1 MAELAGTSPDG
12 LASAQFGVNE
22 VTTMPAFT
30 DPGLY
35 LWYSANAAVAG
46 FINFLPSI
54 LGAVLV
60 LVAGWFISAFLAA
73 VVGKGLNYLGFDRAA
88 EQSGFGDFVRRS
100 GAGWTPSR
108 IIAECV
114 KWFVRLIFIQAAAGL
129 LMMPQLTAII
139 NSIVL
144 FIPNII
150 VAVGIIVIGSLLA
163 RFLSTAVQGSVSE
176 MGVGNP
182 YVLSAF
188 TKYAVMAFAILA
200 AVDQLGIAKT
210 VVATV
215 FIGLVASVSV
225 ALGLAFGLGGRDVA
239 AKICNNWYDSG
250 VRAMQRGEMEFDPN
264 ARDFHGSEYGVEFP
278 HNSVPASA
286 DDVLPQ
292 SPTIGKV
299 FDWEKDL
306 DRPLMSRRDEPL
318 YRATESDAKQIVLKQ
333 RHLSR
338 PMPDNLMSESLT
350 PESMPPSPTQPMQ
363 EEPHRQ
369 PQRRWFWPFG

>member
-1 MAELAGTSPDG
+1 
-12 LASAQFGVNE
+12 
-22 VTTMPAFT
+22 MPAFT

-35 LWYSANAAVAG
+35 LWYSANAAIAG

-54 LGAVLV
+54 LGAILV
-60 LVAGWFISAFLAA
+60 LVIGWFVSAFLAT
-73 VVGKGLNYLGFDRAA
+73 VVAKGLNFLGFDRAA
-88 EQSGFGDFVRRS
+88 ETSGFGDFVRRS
-100 GAGWTPSR
+100 GAGWTPSK

-182 YVLSAF
+182 YILSAF

-200 AVDQLGIAKT
+200 AIDQLGIAKT
-210 VVATV
+210 VVATL
-215 FIGLVASVSV
+215 FIGLVAAVSV
-225 ALGLAFGLGGRDVA
+225 ALGLAFGLGGREVA
-239 AKICNNWYDSG
+239 SKICNSWYEAG
-250 VRAMQRGEMEFDPN
+250 VRAIQRGEIEFDPN

-278 HNSVPASA
+278 HSTAPLPASA

-292 SPTIGKV
+292 SAATSKM

-306 DRPLMSRRDEPL
+306 DRPLLSRRDEPL

-333 RHLSR
+333 RHSAR
-338 PMPDNLMSESLT
+338 DKDATPQNLMGETLT
-350 PESMPPSPTQPMQ
+350 PESMPMRQAQPTG
-363 EEPHRQ
+363 EESDR
-369 PQRRWFWPFG
+369 QRRWFWPFS